1 MINSKKLFLV
11 LLFLLTLSG
20 CRSLLIDSN
29 KPLATPKSLDE
40 ARRICRFW
48 HGGLFRRKMSETNP
62 IVVRCVAELGWGDEG
77 GRVER

>member
-1 MINSKKLFLV
+1 MINSNKLFLV

-62 IVVRCVAELGWGDEG
+62 ILVRCVAELGWGDEG
-77 GRVER
+77 GRVEK